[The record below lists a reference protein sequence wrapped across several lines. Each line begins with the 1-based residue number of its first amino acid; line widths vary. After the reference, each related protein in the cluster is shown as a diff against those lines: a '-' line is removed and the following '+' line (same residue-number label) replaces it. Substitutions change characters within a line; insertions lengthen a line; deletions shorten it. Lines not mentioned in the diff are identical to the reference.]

1 MEVSADSKF
10 GYELMPTSPDQ
21 TEMKIDIYTT
31 YKDTA
36 KYCDDLGVELFGVL
50 SISKLLVIRK

>member
-1 MEVSADSKF
+1 MEVSVDFKF
-10 GYELMPTSPDQ
+10 GYELMPTPDQ